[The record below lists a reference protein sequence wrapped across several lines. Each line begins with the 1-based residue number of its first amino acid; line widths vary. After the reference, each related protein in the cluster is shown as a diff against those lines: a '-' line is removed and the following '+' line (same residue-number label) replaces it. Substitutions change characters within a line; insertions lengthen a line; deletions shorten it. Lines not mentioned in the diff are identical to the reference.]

1 MGECIDPCLTSHFR
15 SWLLLSRCLLR
26 LLPNFSLQCGLQ
38 MDNFHARSSR
48 RIIVTCIRH
57 AWVRRFRVRF
67 ALFLYWKEV
76 VKALSISF
84 HCGYSSIGCCPLYKR
99 HLLDFEML
107 LMDPCPVGALFSLN
121 PSIWK
126 LSKIPYSMS
135 KPIFIEICEFYL
147 IDCTPIEPMVLDR
160 RGSIKIYLSR
170 TCLGCLASMHNI
182 ASHIPNL

>member
-1 MGECIDPCLTSHFR
+1 MQGLRDES
-15 SWLLLSRCLLR
+15 SLLVYDMLELED
-26 LLPNFSLQCGLQ
+26 F
-38 MDNFHARSSR
+38 A
-48 RIIVTCIRH
+48 
-57 AWVRRFRVRF
+57 F
-67 ALFLYWKEV
+67 ALPFSSDWKEV

-121 PSIWK
+121 PFIWK